1 MPRGRPP
8 SRAPIPLSILLRKP
22 VASFCILRD
31 RENFLFIIRA
41 REDCFM
47 TLSLL
52 RKAIPVLTA
61 ALVAFPAAVIAQGSH
76 DGHAHENAIGR
87 VFQRDYSKTE
97 KITAEVKVHEGVMT
111 FELYFRQ
118 APNTVANFMHLVDSG
133 FYKGTTFHRVI
144 QGFMAQ
150 GGDPNGD
157 GTGGPGYVIADE
169 IAPELTHEA
178 GTLSMANA
186 GPNTGGSQFFI
197 CHVPQPHLNG
207 RHAVFGKLVSGFDVL
222 TRIEKGDPILD
233 IKITEIRAR

>member
-1 MPRGRPP
+1 
-8 SRAPIPLSILLRKP
+8 
-22 VASFCILRD
+22 
-31 RENFLFIIRA
+31 
-41 REDCFM
+41 M
-47 TLSLL
+47 TLSML

-61 ALVAFPAAVIAQGSH
+61 ALVAFPAAAVAHGPD
-76 DGHAHENAIGR
+76 DGHTHDNTTGR
-87 VFQRDYSKTE
+87 VFHRDYSKTE

-111 FELYFRQ
+111 FELYFKQ
-118 APNTVANFMHLVDSG
+118 APNTVANFVHLVDSG

-169 IAPELTHEA
+169 INPALTHET

-233 IKITEIRAR
+233 IKITETRAR